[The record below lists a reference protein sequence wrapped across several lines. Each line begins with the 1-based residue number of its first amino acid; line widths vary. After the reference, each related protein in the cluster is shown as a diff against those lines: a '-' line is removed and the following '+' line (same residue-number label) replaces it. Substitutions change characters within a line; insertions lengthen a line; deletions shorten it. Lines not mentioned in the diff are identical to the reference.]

1 MYQASGDPSWSRAAG
16 ARQAGLAGEQ
26 SNRSTHDLGFILFD
40 SFGKG
45 YRLTAAD
52 SYRRVVLGAA
62 RSVASRYRRSVRAIR
77 SWNNPPG
84 TPRSDFR
91 VVIDSLMNLDL
102 LFWASQHGGGQR
114 LASKARK
121 HALRTARV
129 QVRPNGS
136 TYHLV
141 IYNGRTGAVKR
152 RTTAQGYRSSSTW
165 SRGQAWALYGFGTA
179 YADTRVARML
189 EAARRTADY
198 FVSHLPAD
206 RVPYWDFNAPGIPH
220 EPRDSSAA
228 ALAVLAG
235 GCSSGGDEHRAPRPG
250 ATRPIS
256 GSATDTRAITRAFDT
271 IHSRYRR
278 EILGG
283 CMGAIA
289 GDAHAV
295 KCYGRIAR
303 GSRRRP
309 MPQTLFQIGSITKTF
324 TATLLALR
332 VHQGAVRLSDPIG
345 RYISAVA
352 GGAILPRSITLLDM
366 ADHYS
371 GLPRSTPLANALA
384 LHSVNEYFSAAARCV
399 ATPGCTVGR
408 PGGQYVYS
416 NFAYGILGQAL
427 GRRDG
432 YSPSSSSAW

>member
-1 MYQASGDPSWSRAAG
+1 MTAARRSTAVLVVALALALAAPASTAGDDPLLGMVNRDLHFARQQLRRTLVEVPAGAYPQETGPDGRWTTTGPGRWTSGFLAGSLWLMYQASGDPSWSRAAG

-77 SWNNPPG
+77 SWNNPPR

-102 LFWASQHGGGQR
+102 LFWASQHGGGHR

-165 SRGQAWALYGFGTA
+165 SRGQAWALYGFGTV
-179 YADTRVARML
+179 YADTRDARML

-198 FVSHLPAD
+198 FLAHLPAD

-228 ALAVLAG
+228 AIAASGLLQLSQLESDPDRAERYLATA
-235 GCSSGGDEHRAPRPG
+235 
-250 ATRPIS
+250 
-256 GSATDTRAITRAFDT
+256 
-271 IHSRYRR
+271 R
-278 EILGG
+278 EILSSLSSKRYL
-283 CMGAIA
+283 AA
-289 GDAHAV
+289 G
-295 KCYGRIAR
+295 
-303 GSRRRP
+303 
-309 MPQTLFQIGSITKTF
+309 
-324 TATLLALR
+324 TA
-332 VHQGAVRLSDPIG
+332 S
-345 RYISAVA
+345 
-352 GGAILPRSITLLDM
+352 RSILLHGT
-366 ADHYS
+366 ADRPSGHYNT
-371 GLPRSTPLANALA
+371 GLIYGDYYFIEAL
-384 LHSVNEYFSAAARCV
+384 LRYREITTGV
-399 ATPGCTVGR
+399 
-408 PGGQYVYS
+408 
-416 NFAYGILGQAL
+416 
-427 GRRDG
+427 
-432 YSPSSSSAW
+432 